1 MKLFKKRAFTLWS
14 VVCFGALFVFGG
26 CSSQS
31 PFSSAPVA
39 PMEFEE
45 MQPVVNNVGN
55 FEDIELPIELK
66 WNPEKSMAIR
76 TESFKGGILV
86 YSGRVEVDSLKDFI
100 ITSMENKK
108 WKLAGEVQ
116 YGEVLLAFTK
126 PSKTCMMLLDEG
138 AGGKFGTTNLTMYVT
153 IDVAAAGQLNPFG
166 EPLAQ

>member
-116 YGEVLLAFTK
+116 YRPFFSLLSMAGK
-126 PSKTCMMLLDEG
+126 PGLRD
-138 AGGKFGTTNLTMYVT
+138 GG
-153 IDVAAAGQLNPFG
+153 VAPTRRMTPNSR
-166 EPLAQ
+166 

>member
-1 MKLFKKRAFTLWS
+1 MISLKKQTFSLWS
-14 VVCFGALFVFGG
+14 VVCVCALFVCGG
-26 CSSQS
+26 CSQS
-31 PFSSAPVA
+31 PFASTPPPP

-55 FEDIELPIELK
+55 FEDIELPIELE
-66 WNPEKSMAIR
+66 WNAEKSMAIR

-126 PSKTCMMLLDEG
+126 PSRTCMMLLDES